1 MSSAAASEIAANAA
15 ALRAELKEWERGF
28 AAANGGRK
36 AGRNDIKQ
44 IPEIGMSIL
53 PTAGFKNVKIQLM
66 ILNHSRKIQR
76 ILATEGRRIS
86 C

>member
-44 IPEIGMSIL
+44 VPEIGMSIL
-53 PTAGFKNVKIQLM
+53 PTAGFKNCEDSANDLKPQPQ
-66 ILNHSRKIQR
+66 NTKNTRD
-76 ILATEGRRIS
+76 
-86 C
+86 